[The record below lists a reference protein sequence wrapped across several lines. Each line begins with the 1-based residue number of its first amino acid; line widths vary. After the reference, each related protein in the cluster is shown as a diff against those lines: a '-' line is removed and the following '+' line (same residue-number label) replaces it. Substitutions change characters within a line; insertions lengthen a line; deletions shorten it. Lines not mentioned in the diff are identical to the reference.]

1 MQRNLTPS
9 RMAGRGRTDRAA
21 LDELLDEVL
30 VGYVGMALDEGPL
43 VLPVG
48 FARDGDRVLLHGS
61 TGSHRMRVLAEGAEV
76 CFTVAALDALKVARS
91 AFGTGMQYRSA
102 CLFGTCEVL
111 SGDDHASALAAYTD
125 RYLPGRSAEVRPIA
139 KKELAATMVLA
150 LPIETWSMKV
160 ADGFPDDDPDDVA
173 GDGWAGLVPLL
184 SGFGEPIDNP
194 DLREGIP
201 VPPSVAALSAE
212 VDASQL

>member
-9 RMAGRGRTDRAA
+9 RKAGRGRTDRAA

-30 VGYVGMALDEGPL
+30 VGYVGLSLDEGPL

-48 FARDGDRVLLHGS
+48 FARDADRVLLHGS
-61 TGSHRMRVLAEGAEV
+61 TGSHRMRTLADGAEI

-102 CLFGTCEVL
+102 CLFGVCEVL
-111 SGDDHASALAAYTD
+111 AGADQAAALETYTN
-125 RYLPGRSAEVRPIA
+125 RYLAGRAAEVRPITA
-139 KKELAATMVLA
+139 KERAATMVLA

-160 ADGFPDDDPDDVA
+160 AEGFPDDEPGDLA
-173 GDGWAGLVPLL
+173 GDSWAGVVPVLT
-184 SGFGEPIDNP
+184 SYGEPIPNP
-194 DLREGIP
+194 DLRPGIA
-201 VPPSVAALSAE
+201 VPASVLGLAKG
-212 VDASQL
+212 